1 MSTPKH
7 ISALEL
13 FDIDSDPDKL
23 LKRIEA
29 KPMPAPEGEALLEIL
44 GTADIPDFILDMDPD
59 DIPSTV
65 LQIRTL
71 HALALYGDANAMH
84 LLFMSN
90 VWSICKEFDLEG
102 AKHRFEQ
109 ERAWLKKIT
118 RRHRQTGAKN
128 SSEKR
133 IKKANKTHKQL
144 YPLLAECNAELA
156 PECKQRGWKTIRRL
170 ASRELKKR
178 EIKKSLTKKDY
189 VHPLRK
195 HLTEHHIQTWI
206 RKGRPSKVS

>member
-13 FDIDSDPDKL
+13 FDIDSDPHKL

-29 KPMPAPEGEALLEIL
+29 KPMPVTEGEALLEIL

-59 DIPSTV
+59 DIPTTV

-102 AKHRFEQ
+102 AKHRFDQEQ
-109 ERAWLKKIT
+109 LMLRKRT
-118 RRHRQTGAKN
+118 RRRQQAGGDNRGKQKTKDADTI
-128 SSEKR
+128 KR
-133 IKKANKTHKQL
+133 WL
-144 YPLLAECNAELA
+144 YPLLAECEAEFP
-156 PECKQRGWKTIRRL
+156 PERKKRGWKTMKDK
-170 ASRELKKR
+170 A
-178 EIKKSLTKKDY
+178 IKKVIKDNLDDPRKKYLT
-189 VHPLRK
+189 RSR
-195 HLTEHHIQTWI
+195 IQTWI
-206 RKGRPSKVS
+206 DDGRPKN